1 MGELLKVAKSS
12 QLPPGGAICVNVK
25 GHQIALFNV
34 DGSYYA
40 IDDTCP
46 HSGGSLSEGDVEGR
60 QIVCPLHG
68 ATFDLADGTVLTPP
82 ADENVVS
89 YRVEVDGDDVKVEI
103 P

>member
-1 MGELLKVAKSS
+1 MGELLKVAETS
-12 QLPPGGAICVNVK
+12 QLPPGVAICVDVK
-25 GHQIALFNV
+25 GRRIALFNV

-46 HSGGSLSEGDVEGR
+46 HSGGPLSEGDVEGR
-60 QIVCPLHG
+60 QIVCPWHG
-68 ATFDLADGTVLTPP
+68 ATFDLADGSVLAPP

-89 YRVEVDGDDVKVEI
+89 YRVEVDGDDIKVEI